1 MMSDEKDSAEPDV
14 CPEEEECPA
23 EDPFG
28 FGDDLE
34 LNPFD
39 GLPFSSRYYKL
50 LKERKT
56 LSVWKVRCE
65 VEDALVNKQLVIVS
79 GTAKTGRSTQV
90 RPYGQ
95 QCAGFIRNEGRMK
108 KDESVFL

>member
-1 MMSDEKDSAEPDV
+1 MSEENNPPEPDIF
-14 CPEEEECPA
+14 PEIMDSPA
-23 EDPFG
+23 EDSFA

-34 LNPFD
+34 LNQFD

-65 VEDALVNKQLVIVS
+65 FEDALVNNQLVVVS
-79 GTAKTGRSTQV
+79 GAAMTGRSTQV
-90 RPYGQ
+90 RPHGQ
-95 QCAGFIRNEGRMK
+95 
-108 KDESVFL
+108 

>member
-1 MMSDEKDSAEPDV
+1 MLLAGLTNICVMSEINNSAEPDIHA
-14 CPEEEECPA
+14 ESEECPP
-23 EDPFG
+23 EDSFG

-34 LNPFD
+34 LNQFD

-56 LSVWKVRCE
+56 LPVWNVRCE
-65 VEDALVNKQLVIVS
+65 FEDALANNQLVIVS

-90 RPYGQ
+90 RLYGQ
-95 QCAGFIRNEGRMK
+95 
-108 KDESVFL
+108 